1 MLEIIAKTIFVLLA
15 IIGISEI
22 FRVFLFWMLQS
33 HNRGKLYL
41 IVSIQGHDESAEVS
55 MESAIERLKWIHG
68 EEKKLICLDL
78 GMDEETMLVCKII
91 AHQNPGVEVC
101 TPEELSEILEH

>member
-15 IIGISEI
+15 IVGISEI
-22 FRVFLFWMLQS
+22 FRAFLFWMLKS

-41 IVSIQGHDESAEVS
+41 IVSIHGHDESAEVS
-55 MESAIERLKWIHG
+55 MESAIERLKWIRG
-68 EEKKLICLDL
+68 EEKRLICLDK
-78 GMDEETMLVCKII
+78 GMDDETRVICKII

-101 TPEELSEILEH
+101 TPQKLSEILDQ